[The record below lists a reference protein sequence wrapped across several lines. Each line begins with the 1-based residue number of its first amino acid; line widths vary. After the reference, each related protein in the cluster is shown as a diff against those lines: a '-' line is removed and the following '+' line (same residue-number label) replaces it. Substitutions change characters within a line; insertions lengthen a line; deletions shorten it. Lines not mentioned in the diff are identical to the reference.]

1 MAEGGAII
9 IKCGSVE
16 LIFDNTL
23 YTQRTTDPSS
33 YKNDYR
39 KIINVQ
45 VQDGEGKLRYDS
57 GANEDGLDWTITVS
71 TK

>member
-1 MAEGGAII
+1 MAEGGTII

-23 YTQRTTDPSS
+23 YTQRTDDPSS

-57 GANEDGLDWTITVS
+57 GADEDGLDWTITVS